1 VAFETV
7 MAMECPSDELL
18 GALVEHTLAAREAD
32 AITSHLDRCA
42 TCRAVVVAAVRAA
55 VPRPRPSFVMPT
67 RSRALAT
74 GAMFGRYRVVGLL
87 GAGGMGQ
94 VYEAYDGELDRAV
107 ALKILRPEIAG
118 SAAPLAER
126 LRRES
131 RLMAQVSHPAVIAVY
146 DAGREGDAV
155 FVAMELVRGETLGAY
170 IARTQPAWRDA
181 LALFARAGEGLAA
194 AHAAGIVHRDFKPD
208 NVLVELDDDRRAK
221 RLVVTDFGIAR
232 RGGERDSRDRIA
244 LDDHRDVRLTA
255 TGAAIGTPAYMPPE
269 QLEGRG
275 VDARADV
282 FAFAVSVW
290 EALFGKRPFS
300 GATVDQIR
308 AAMAH
313 APQPT
318 RRGVPARIVRV
329 LERGLAID
337 PDARWPDLRA
347 MLDALSPPSR
357 RGRIVAIAA
366 AVVALTAIAVAA
378 EAPVRTRS
386 SPPDACA
393 SALADVARAY
403 DPIREA
409 MVGAALAA
417 DPAAKQLALAR
428 LATTRGSLA
437 MSHALTCRAAQ
448 PATAAMTACLDAR
461 RVELDGFAA
470 NLIESGPRWARRLA
484 SSIVDPTRCL
494 QAPPG
499 LTVANEPD
507 DPALRRSVRGFRERG
522 FAIEDKRDRG
532 DFTGAIADATALVDA
547 TNHAWPPVQAE
558 ALYVLGTAQS
568 FGGNNPAA
576 QETLR
581 RAAATAESAHDDY
594 IAANA
599 WLILGLNSTFDEG
612 STERGLEYLTY
623 ARAALD
629 RLGHPDDLEVQLLY
643 AQGSSLVN
651 AKQFA
656 DAEAMLR
663 RALAIAESTQPAIR
677 GRIIQGLGYLYE
689 DEGRYEDAIAQFRR
703 AIALGPAKEAG
714 EINAQIIYRERLAS
728 DLSSAG
734 HDDEAIRVARD
745 AVAIADRSLGD
756 GNLDRWIAHSA
767 LAQTLDGAGQL
778 DEALREAHVTTV
790 GVRGVVGERQE
801 RYGEVLQV
809 EGSILDELGRFRE
822 AVVALDRACDV
833 IAFGTADAS
842 SEAANCWLMQ
852 ASAHSDTGDDP
863 AAMVLVEK
871 ALPVLVKAYG
881 ELHPVVANA
890 YLARGAVRAALGQR
904 DGAIADFQR
913 AVDDFGKLDAD
924 IGHLAGAEYGLAKE
938 LWPRDHTRAER
949 LLRQALEHF
958 ATAGATW
965 KDTRAEAAEWLA
977 TDGHPAHPASPHGW

>member
-1 VAFETV
+1 ME
-7 MAMECPSDELL
+7 MECPSDELL
-18 GALVEHTLAAREAD
+18 GALVEHTLAAPDAD
-32 AITSHLDRCA
+32 AITSHLDRCD
-42 TCRAVVVAAVRAA
+42 TCRAIVVAAVRAA
-55 VPRPRPSFVMPT
+55 VPGPRDARPSFIVPVG
-67 RSRALAT
+67 SGPLST
-74 GAMFGRYRVVGLL
+74 GATFGRYRMRALL
-87 GAGGMGQ
+87 GTGGMGQ

-118 SAAPLAER
+118 AAAPLAER

-131 RLMAQVSHPAVIAVY
+131 RLMAQVSHPAVITVY

-155 FVAMELVRGETLGAY
+155 FVAMELVRGETLGAH
-170 IARTQPAWRDA
+170 IAGTQPTWREA

-194 AHAAGIVHRDFKPD
+194 AHAAGIVHRDFKPE

-232 RGGERDSRDRIA
+232 RGDERDSRDRIA
-244 LDDHRDVRLTA
+244 VGDDRVDIRLTA
-255 TGAAIGTPAYMPPE
+255 TGAALGTPAYMPPE

-282 FAFAVSVW
+282 FAFAVSLW
-290 EALFGKRPFS
+290 EALFGTRPFV

-313 APQPT
+313 APRPA
-318 RRGVPARIVRV
+318 RRGVPARIVRA

-347 MLDALSPPSR
+347 MLDSLSPPSR
-357 RGRIVAIAA
+357 RRRILAIAA
-366 AVVALTAIAVAA
+366 AVVGAIAITVAA
-378 EAPVRTRS
+378 EAPVRVRS

-403 DPIREA
+403 DPIRAA

-417 DPAAKQLALAR
+417 DPAAKQLALAQ
-428 LATTRGSLA
+428 LATRSSALA
-437 MSHALTCRAAQ
+437 MSHVLTCHAS
-448 PATAAMTACLDAR
+448 PPPSAAMTACLDAR
-461 RVELDGFAA
+461 RTELGGYVAD
-470 NLIESGPRWARRLA
+470 LIESGPRWAERLA
-484 SSIVDPTRCL
+484 QSVVDPTRCL

-499 LTVANEPD
+499 LTAANVPD
-507 DPALRRSVRGFRERG
+507 DPAARRAVRVIRERE

-532 DFTGAIADATALVDA
+532 DFAGAIADATTLVEA
-547 TNHAWPPVQAE
+547 TKQAWPPLHAE
-558 ALYVLGTAQS
+558 SLYLLGTAQS
-568 FGGNNPAA
+568 FGGNNAVA
-576 QETLR
+576 LETLR
-581 RAAATAESAHDDY
+581 RAVATAESAHDDY
-594 IAANA
+594 VAASA
-599 WLILGLNSTFDEG
+599 LLTLGLNSTFDEG
-612 STERGLEYLTY
+612 STQRGLEYLTY
-623 ARAALD
+623 ARAVLD
-629 RLGHPDDLEVQLLY
+629 RLGHPDDFEVQLLY

-663 RALAIAESTQPAIR
+663 RALAIADSTQPAMR

-703 AIALGPAKEAG
+703 AIALGPAKAAG
-714 EINAQIIYRERLAS
+714 ELNAQIIYRERLAS

-745 AVAIADRSLGD
+745 AVALADRELGGD
-756 GNLDRWIAHSA
+756 NLDRWIAHSA

-778 DEALREAHVTTV
+778 DEALREAHVSTD
-790 GVRGVVGERQE
+790 GVRGVVGDRQE
-801 RYGEVLQV
+801 RYGEVLQI
-809 EGSILDELGRFRE
+809 EGSILDEIGRSRE

-833 IAFGTADAS
+833 IAFGAGDTS
-842 SEAANCWLMQ
+842 SEAATCWLQQ
-852 ASAHSDTGDDP
+852 ASARSDSGNDP

-871 ALPVLVKAYG
+871 ALPVLVRAYG

-890 YLARGAVRAALGQR
+890 YLARGAVHAALGQR

-938 LWPRDHTRAER
+938 LWPRDHARAER
-949 LLRQALEHF
+949 VLRQALDHF
-958 ATAGATW
+958 TNAGATW
-965 KDTRAEAAEWLA
+965 KDTRDEAAEWLA
-977 TDGHPAHPASPHGW
+977 TDGHPAHKSRL